1 MLVTYIG
8 SNGTNDEPKSPSIY
22 YTAFAALGVLI
33 ALVFIILL
41 FSVIVRHWTRRRGR
55 SRDQQKHVQLLEFR
69 RKTERED
76 AKVFDQDININGTHT
91 LSKTLSNN
99 DLSANEDVTKEV
111 IVKPEEA
118 SLACNESNVSV
129 NETAGVTERATD
141 AEEMVLEISSSRYQD
156 TAVAEDI
163 DGGTGRPTQSTSA
176 SIGVTEQAEA
186 MEIKASRDSEQ
197 NASALRESEHYNTRN
212 LSEDKAETAIEQGT
226 GATEQQNS
234 GEGEQ
239 DTSRDYEQPE
249 HSALSKDEQDATE
262 QDATGKDHSSE
273 GAKEAESCDT
283 EQDTKSIEQN
293 VPRKSDQDSA
303 SVFERVEKDALP
315 TLHYVTVDF
324 ENRAVQKELEGCV
337 RGDANLE
344 VGYATVVNREDTI
357 PFEESEPAEIHITT
371 SGENHSR
378 DFYDL

>member
-1 MLVTYIG
+1 MLITYIG
-8 SNGTNDEPKSPSIY
+8 SNGTNDEPKSPNIY

-41 FSVIVRHWTRRRGR
+41 FSVIVRHWTQRRGR
-55 SRDQQKHVQLLEFR
+55 SRNQQKHVQLLEFR
-69 RKTERED
+69 RKTECED
-76 AKVFDQDININGTHT
+76 AKVFNQDINVNGTHT
-91 LSKTLSNN
+91 LSKTLSNK
-99 DLSANEDVTKEV
+99 DLFANEDITKEV

-118 SLACNESNVSV
+118 SLACDESNVSV
-129 NETAGVTERATD
+129 NETAGVTETATD
-141 AEEMVLEISSSRYQD
+141 AEEMALKTSSSRYQD
-156 TAVAEDI
+156 TTVAEDI

-186 MEIKASRDSEQ
+186 TEKASRDSEQ

-212 LSEDKAETAIEQGT
+212 SSEDKAETAIEQGT
-226 GATEQQNS
+226 GAAEQQNS

-239 DTSRDYEQPE
+239 DTSRYYEEPE
-249 HSALSKDEQDATE
+249 HSALSIFEDG

-273 GAKEAESCDT
+273 GVKEAESRDT

-293 VPRKSDQDSA
+293 IPRKSDQDSA
-303 SVFERVEKDALP
+303 SDFEHTEKDTPP

-324 ENRAVQKELEGCV
+324 ENRAVQKDLEGCV